1 MNAPKEAR
9 SGLNQAIRNAMLIDG
24 EWRQAESGETFA
36 VFDPATGEEI
46 ARVPAGGAAD
56 IDAAVAAAGRAFAG
70 GTWRAMMPAQR
81 ERLLLKLA
89 DLVEQH
95 GDELARLE
103 TLNNGKLLAFSQG
116 LEVGGSAQWLRYMA
130 GWATKIEGSTLDVSV
145 PFPPGTRYSAMTRR
159 SPVGVVGAIVP
170 WNFPLLMA
178 VWKIAPAL
186 ACGCTVVL
194 KPAEETPLT
203 ALRLAELAL
212 EAGFPPG
219 VLNVVT
225 GDGVPGAALVAHP
238 GVNKI
243 TFTGSTEVGRL
254 IGARCGQD
262 IRRVSLELGG
272 KSPVIVLDDC
282 DPAHAIQGAAG
293 AIFLNQGQVCT
304 AGSRL
309 YVARRHYD
317 QVVEGLGKV
326 ANATVLGSGLDPAS
340 QMGPLVSSRHRDKVM
355 GLIGT
360 GRSEGADI
368 VAGGTALDRPGF
380 FVRPTVVANTACK
393 DLTLV
398 REEVFGPVVVAM
410 PFDDPEAVLAEAN
423 RSEYGLGASIWS
435 NDLRA
440 VQRLVD
446 GLDAGTVWVN
456 THNIVDPNMPF
467 GGYKASGVGREHGRS
482 AIEAYTEIKSV
493 CMAY

>member
-1 MNAPKEAR
+1 MNAPMQGHQ
-9 SGLNQAIRNAMLIDG
+9 GLERAIRNAMLIDG
-24 EWRQAESGETFA
+24 AWCQAASGETFA
-36 VFDPATGEEI
+36 VFDPASGSEI
-46 ARVPAGGAAD
+46 ARVPAGAQAD
-56 IDAAVAAAGRAFAG
+56 IDAAVAAARRAFEGAA
-70 GTWRAMMPAQR
+70 WRDTLPAQR

-95 GDELARLE
+95 GEELARLE
-103 TLNNGKLLAFSQG
+103 TLNNGKLLAHSQG
-116 LEVGGSAQWLRYMA
+116 MEVPGAVQWLRYMA
-130 GWATKIEGSTLDVSV
+130 GWATKIEGSTLEVSV

-159 SPVGVVGAIVP
+159 APVGVVGAIVP

-203 ALRLAELAL
+203 ALRLGELAL

-238 GVNKI
+238 GVDKI

-262 IRRVSLELGG
+262 IRRVALELGG

-282 DPAHAIQGAAG
+282 DPAMAIQGAAG
-293 AIFLNQGQVCT
+293 AIFFNQGQVCT

-309 YVARRHYD
+309 YVARKHYE
-317 QVVEGLGKV
+317 QVVEGLGRV
-326 ANATVLGSGLDPAS
+326 ADATVLGSGFDPAS

-355 GLIGT
+355 GLIGG
-360 GRSEGADI
+360 GRAEGAEI
-368 VAGGTALDRPGF
+368 VAGGTALEREGY
-380 FVRPTVVANTACK
+380 FVRPTVVANSACK

-435 NDLRA
+435 NNLRA

-446 GLDAGTVWVN
+446 GLHAGTVWVN
-456 THNIVDPNMPF
+456 THNVVDPNLPF

-482 AIEAYTEIKSV
+482 AIDAYTELKSV